1 MSRSKAFFI
10 NGGAGRVVCSIPA
23 FEKYEEESGDKDFL
37 IICEGGSE
45 IFKGHPTLDSRVYDH
60 WHKDLFKDKLKD
72 MDLVSPEPYRLW
84 EYFNQKCNLSQA
96 FDIEINK
103 KGIRELPKPTL
114 RLSKDE
120 FLAGRKLV
128 NEVKEKLKK
137 EKLIVLQPFGR
148 GIEHI
153 DGSFVDKSSRS
164 FEYKDV
170 KAIIKKLQENGFG
183 IILMSEFAID
193 LKDLKLKDEVAMPE
207 NVPIRIWASIIKY
220 SDHFLGCDSLGQ
232 HLAYTME
239 TPTTIV
245 TGPTYPIN
253 ITYPDCPYFQVL
265 DMGEINRE
273 YDPIRIVPDERIS
286 RKHEGIMSMTPE
298 ILDIVIDT
306 VLGKNTDDNK

>member
-37 IICEGGSE
+37 IVCEGGSE

-60 WHKDLFKDKLKD
+60 WHKDLFKDKLKN

-96 FDIEINK
+96 FDLEINK

-120 FLAGRKLV
+120 YLAGRKLV
-128 NEVKEKLKK
+128 SEVKEKLKK

-170 KAIIKKLQENGFG
+170 KSIIKRLQEEGFG
-183 IILMSEFAID
+183 IILMGEFAID

-207 NVPIRIWASIIKY
+207 NVPIRVWAAIIKY

-232 HLAYTME
+232 HLAYSME

-245 TGPTYPIN
+245 TGPTYPVN
-253 ITYPDCPYFQVL
+253 ITYPECPYFTVL

-286 RKHEGIMSMTPE
+286 RKHEGIMSMSPE
-298 ILDIVIDT
+298 ILNIVIDT